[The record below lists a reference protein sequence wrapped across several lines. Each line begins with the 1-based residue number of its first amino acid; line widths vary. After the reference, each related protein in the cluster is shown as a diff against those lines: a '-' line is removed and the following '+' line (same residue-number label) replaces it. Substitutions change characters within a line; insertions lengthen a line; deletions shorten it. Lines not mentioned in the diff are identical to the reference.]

1 MRVKWMSV
9 AQGLAPSH
17 PQTLPLLLPT
27 HSHRHRRMPSRCR
40 WSSPGDSPHAL
51 AIDDPD
57 TLPADEQALLVDAL
71 PKDWEV
77 A

>member
-1 MRVKWMSV
+1 
-9 AQGLAPSH
+9 
-17 PQTLPLLLPT
+17 
-27 HSHRHRRMPSRCR
+27 MPSRCR